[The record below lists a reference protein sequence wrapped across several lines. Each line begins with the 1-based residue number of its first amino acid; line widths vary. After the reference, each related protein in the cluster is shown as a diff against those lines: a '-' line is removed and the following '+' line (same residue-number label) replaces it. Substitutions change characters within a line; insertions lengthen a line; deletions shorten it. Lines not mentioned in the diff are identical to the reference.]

1 MKHTARK
8 LLSLLMAFAMICSM
22 IPAALAEGD
31 ETDPT
36 TPEAPTYSIK
46 VTPASATATVGVAVP
61 LSAIVTSN
69 STDGDTSAQ
78 TVTWS
83 ADNGATL
90 SATTGTSTT
99 VIAKKAGTVTVTA
112 SLEGNSGVS
121 ATATITFKEAAD
133 VPVTGIKLNYETLE
147 MRIGETRQLTA
158 TVEPEN
164 ATNKTVKWS
173 QDNGSV
179 ATVDDDGLVT
189 AVSAGEAKISA
200 KVGDILVYCTVNV
213 SATGTIKIDQS
224 DLTLGAGST
233 RTLTATVSQDAPEGS
248 TVAWS
253 SSDTSVASVD
263 TKTGEV
269 KALKTGKA
277 TITATLKDASGN
289 SIASASITVT
299 VQSGLTITP
308 SSTKLSIGK
317 SVELKAE
324 VSVPG
329 AFAEDVVW
337 TSSNDTIAYIYAG
350 DSVGASTTVYASA
363 VGKATITATL
373 KYNGET
379 YTATCAIDVDSSISA
394 SASVYSSNG
403 GYSLSDVDDKGGYS
417 VEDQI
422 AEAIET
428 LTNNRASLEYVTF
441 SSVSVSGKGQLDA
454 KVGTKYGANESVSN
468 YSNWL
473 SDVVFT
479 PSTNFTGEVSFG
491 FTAVS
496 TSGGTY
502 PGTIT
507 FTVEASVGTDII
519 YTATLGQNVTL
530 NVDDFEA
537 FWDEFTN
544 GRGSLDSVR
553 IKSVSAGTVG
563 GTLCYGHTA
572 SEKKHTSAVNQEF
585 YVNPMRTN
593 QKDLADLTF
602 VPTGTNNKYKSGT
615 VTISFTATGTTRTNS
630 SAVSSTNGTITIL
643 YTNGNVDIINY
654 PVTDGYAVLD
664 ADDFDEVYR
673 QATGKNTKN
682 PSYTIKLLDLP
693 TYGTLYS
700 NYSVNKRTGVVSGT
714 EITSKNLN
722 SLSFTRTTI
731 EKVAYVPG
739 KSANDTVH
747 YAVYSGGTLL
757 YIGTIEF
764 GGSSAVTVTY
774 SCTSNGVTF
783 SAVNFYSGNATMMTA
798 TYLVFGTPSSG
809 TLYTDT
815 AAKTRATTSTKF
827 AYYATTGYQNLN
839 NATYKPVAGYSGLVE
854 IPFTAYNASGAKV
867 ATGTVQ
873 ITVTATT
880 TVTFSDVKS
889 NAWYYTYVTN
899 LASAGIVAGYEN
911 GTFRP
916 DNSVTYAEALKLI
929 MMAAGYS
936 DLSVSG
942 GGSTWATGFL
952 TRAQADGLVTGTVN
966 LDAAITRDAFV
977 TIACKAL
984 KIQASTAASPF
995 KDSTNGYAT
1004 ALYNTYANGERIIAG
1019 SLDNGVIRFR
1029 PTSSIS
1035 RGEVSKI
1042 IYLMYSYNGT
1052 ANNSSRPGWL

>member
-22 IPAALAEGD
+22 IPAALAVDPGD
-31 ETDPT
+31 EPDP
-36 TPEAPTYSIK
+36 TPEAPTYSIQ

-90 SATTGTSTT
+90 SKTEGTSTT
-99 VIAKKAGTVTVTA
+99 VTAPKAGTVTVTA
-112 SLEGNSGVS
+112 SLKDHSDVS
-121 ATATITFKEAAD
+121 ATATITFEEAAD
-133 VPVTGIKLNYETLE
+133 VPVESIEISPKTVTMKVSDTV
-147 MRIGETRQLTA
+147 QLTA
-158 TVEPEN
+158 TVKPEN
-164 ATNKTVKWS
+164 ATNKTVTWASEKS
-173 QDNGSV
+173 TV
-179 ATVDDDGLVT
+179 AKVDDNGLVT
-189 AVSAGEAKISA
+189 AVGPGEANITA
-200 KVGDILVYCTVNV
+200 TVGDKRVSCKVTV

-233 RTLTATVSQDAPEGS
+233 RTLTATVQDAPEGS

-253 SSDTSVASVD
+253 SSDKSVADVD

-277 TITATLKDASGN
+277 TITATLKDANGKD
-289 SIASASITVT
+289 IASASITVT

-308 SSTKLSIGK
+308 SSKKLSIGK

-379 YTATCAIDVDSSISA
+379 YTATCAIEVDSSITA
-394 SASVYSSNG
+394 SATVYSSNG

-602 VPTGTNNKYKSGT
+602 VPTGTNNKYRSGT

-630 SAVSSTNGTITIL
+630 SAVNSTNGTITIL

-714 EITSKNLN
+714 EITSKNLS

>member
-31 ETDPT
+31 ETDPA
-36 TPEAPTYSIK
+36 PEVPIYHIQ
-46 VTPASATATVGVAVP
+46 VTPASATATVGVAVQ
-61 LSAIVTSN
+61 LNAIVTSY

-99 VIAKKAGTVTVTA
+99 VTAEKAGTVTVTA

-133 VPVTGIKLNYETLE
+133 VPVESIEISPKTVTMKVSDTV
-147 MRIGETRQLTA
+147 QLTA
-158 TVEPEN
+158 TVKPEN
-164 ATNKTVKWS
+164 ATNKTVTWASEKS
-173 QDNGSV
+173 TV
-179 ATVDDDGLVT
+179 AKVDDNGLVT
-189 AVSAGEAKISA
+189 AVGPGEANITA
-200 KVGDILVYCTVNV
+200 TVGDKRVSCKVTV

-224 DLTLGAGST
+224 DLTLGVGST

-379 YTATCAIDVDSSISA
+379 YTATCAIEVDSSITA
-394 SASVYSSNG
+394 SATVYSSNG

-714 EITSKNLN
+714 EITSKNLS

-952 TRAQADGLVTGTVN
+952 TRAQADGLITGTVN